1 MITNNNLTGFVKS
14 ASMCLPIEGAEIKLL
29 SPTNEVLFK
38 TVTDKKGF
46 FEIQRI
52 PGSEKLVFNKQG
64 YLAKSLNINSD
75 KVVLIRL
82 LEDTIYAY
90 TDKLSYKAG
99 EIVNVY
105 VNSSASYSCSLIR
118 NGLIREI
125 ISEIG
130 NYSAI
135 YQSVPDGLF
144 VEDGLNWEKAFSF
157 YIPNN
162 TKSGLYSLYFNSIQ
176 NKKSYSLSL
185 IISPNLTSVPTNKK
199 ILVLASSNNW
209 QTYNIWGGR
218 SRYRNFEN
226 PKTSPI
232 KQKLWTLGIRFLPE
246 SLKGAIKKILGKK
259 AVLSIKDHPD
269 ASQFKKLSIKRPHP
283 NCSIYDKDVNLE
295 FTSHLASGEWRI
307 LAWLEREGFDYDL
320 ISGYELHCNP
330 DILNHYKI
338 FILSTHSEYW
348 SKEMFASLK
357 TFHDNGGA
365 ILNLSGNSIYR
376 EIEFYDDGS
385 LRCVS
390 LRFNDTV
397 EDESQLIGVR
407 FDMKGYGSCAPFQ
420 VKNPNHWA
428 FRGTNL
434 KLNDLFSRKSLN
446 HNVKK
451 LSSTFDMDP
460 ASSPGMAD
468 LIGNGGSGWETDK
481 LTSTAPKDFILL
493 AKGENQNNGG
503 ADMIIRETPGKA
515 IVFSAS
521 SITFGGSLLIDNNS
535 SVIVKNILNKCL
547 VKSSF

>member
-1 MITNNNLTGFVKS
+1 MITNNDLTGFVKS
-14 ASMCLPIEGAEIKLL
+14 ASMCLPIEGTEIKLL
-29 SPTNEVLFK
+29 SSTNEVLFK

-52 PGSEKLVFNKQG
+52 PGSEKLVFDKDG
-64 YLAKSLNINSD
+64 YLTKSVDINSNELL
-75 KVVLIRL
+75 LIRL
-82 LEDTIYAY
+82 LEDSIYAY
-90 TDKLSYKAG
+90 TDKLSYKHG
-99 EIVNVY
+99 ETVNVY
-105 VNSSASYSCSLIR
+105 VNSPTNYSCSLIR
-118 NGLIREI
+118 NGLKREI

-135 YQSVPDGLF
+135 HQSIPDGLF

-157 YIPNN
+157 HIPNN
-162 TKSGLYSLYFNSIQ
+162 IKSGLYSLYFNSVQ

-185 IISPNLTSVPTNKK
+185 IISPNFTSVPTNKK

-226 PKTSPI
+226 PNISSLI
-232 KQKLWTLGIRFLPE
+232 QKLWTLGIRFLPE
-246 SLKGAIKKILGKK
+246 SIKSAIKKSLGEK
-259 AVLSIKDHPD
+259 AILSIKDHPN
-269 ASQFKKLSIKRPHP
+269 AFQFKKLSINRPHP
-283 NCSIYDKDVNLE
+283 NCSIYDQDVYSE
-295 FTSHLASGEWRI
+295 FTSHLAAGEWRV

-320 ISGYELHCNP
+320 TSGYELHCNP
-330 DILNHYKI
+330 SILNNYKT
-338 FILSTHSEYW
+338 FILNTHSEYW
-348 SKEMFASLK
+348 SKEMFLSLK
-357 TFHDNGGA
+357 NFYENGGS

-376 EIEFYDDGS
+376 EIEFFDDGS

-428 FRGTNL
+428 FTGTNL
-434 KLNDLFSRKSLN
+434 KLNDLFSQKSLN
-446 HNVKK
+446 HNVKN
-451 LSSTFDMDP
+451 LSSTFDIDP
-460 ASSPGMAD
+460 ASSPGMAN

-481 LTSTAPKDFILL
+481 LTTTAPKDFILL
-493 AKGENQNNGG
+493 AKGKNKNSGG
-503 ADMIIRETPGKA
+503 ADMIIRETKGKG

-535 SVIVKNILNKCL
+535 SAIVKNILNRCL